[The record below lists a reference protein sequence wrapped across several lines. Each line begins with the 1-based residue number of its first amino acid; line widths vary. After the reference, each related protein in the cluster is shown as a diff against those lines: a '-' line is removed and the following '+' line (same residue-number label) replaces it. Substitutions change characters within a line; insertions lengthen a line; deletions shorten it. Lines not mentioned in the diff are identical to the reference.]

1 MRPNLAFRGTAMAA
15 NLAFARARG
24 FGMLTVNGPN
34 GPLPTEALH
43 GHLDALSARFGGD
56 LAPNTPW
63 VSSKMTEGV
72 MDRMMRMILPFR
84 LMVEAF
90 DGKWKL
96 SQNKDAAVRLA
107 AADALLLQPT
117 DGAEQAR
124 SALMRAAL

>member
-43 GHLDALSARFGGD
+43 GHLAALSARFGGD

-72 MDRMMRMILPFR
+72 MDRMILPFR
-84 LMVEAF
+84 LIVEAF
-90 DGKWKL
+90 DGTWKL